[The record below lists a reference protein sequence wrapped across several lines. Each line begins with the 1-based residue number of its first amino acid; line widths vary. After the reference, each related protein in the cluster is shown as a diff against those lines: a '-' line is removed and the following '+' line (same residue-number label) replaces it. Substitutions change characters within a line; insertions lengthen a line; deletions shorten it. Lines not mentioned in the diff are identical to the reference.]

1 MQNRD
6 LCDIDEDEF
15 TPYPQVFPTVAS
27 QTLPLAFQDSF
38 DYGDMSDTFFFN
50 NIPEQY
56 EEIKP
61 ITVLETET
69 ILSCSVCGLTNGT
82 LALLDPCS
90 HPLCSAC
97 LTSALNIVG
106 EKDMEC
112 AVCNAKVAD
121 FKLQNLGGASTKDT
135 TKPKV
140 PRTNNESA
148 YIQPFTFMDTSFDE
162 FIDRAQGASTPIANT
177 RSSRRK
183 SGKADDSVVLRI
195 DNVPWV
201 SSFRI
206 YTVLVYRL
214 TNSFL

>member
-1 MQNRD
+1 MKRAVRFDVFQLQNRD
-6 LCDIDEDEF
+6 LCDIDEDEY

-38 DYGDMSDTFFFN
+38 DYSNMSDSISFFDR
-50 NIPEQY
+50 IPEMY

-61 ITVLETET
+61 ITVPETET
-69 ILSCSVCGLTNGT
+69 AISCSVCGQAHGT
-82 LALLDPCS
+82 LALLEPCS

-112 AVCNAKVAD
+112 AVCNAKVDD
-121 FKLQNLGGASTKDT
+121 FKLQNFGGIPAKDT
-135 TKPKV
+135 AKPKPQRV
-140 PRTNNESA
+140 NEGA
-148 YIQPFTFMDTSFDE
+148 YNQAYAFMEHGFDD
-162 FIDRAQGASTPIANT
+162 FIDRAQGASTPIAGS

-201 SSFRI
+201 SKP
-206 YTVLVYRL
+206 
-214 TNSFL
+214 